1 MKQGLKKLP
10 APLRKQALLRFAGA
24 GACFLLLCGMALGTG
39 QAGLCLPFFVC
50 RKPLARRVVPK
61 KACADDEDR
70 KTPFVVK

>member
-1 MKQGLKKLP
+1 MPIEEKILIG
-10 APLRKQALLRFAGA
+10 ALVVLILAFIWAAVVLVRFYRTQH
-24 GACFLLLCGMALGTG
+24 FI
-39 QAGLCLPFFVC
+39 VC

>member
-1 MKQGLKKLP
+1 MVGDQQRGRGVPQPVEGDLGK
-10 APLRKQALLRFAGA
+10 
-24 GACFLLLCGMALGTG
+24 LLLG
-39 QAGLCLPFFVC
+39 QLSFVVC

>member
-1 MKQGLKKLP
+1 MEIPPEKEVADVNEKRELWRLPGL
-10 APLRKQALLRFAGA
+10 
-24 GACFLLLCGMALGTG
+24 
-39 QAGLCLPFFVC
+39 FFVC